1 MSQHLINL
9 ISKLREGSIAA
20 IEYGVAT
27 EPGGAMAD
35 HRILCIRNPI
45 GLQFCFKH
53 IINGRF
59 GSGAA
64 IGDRE
69 DRILALSAKWVS
81 DYKSPHANPKLQTN
95 FDSKNRPIVE
105 LEYFAIPK

>member
-1 MSQHLINL
+1 MNQHLKNL
-9 ISKLREGSIAA
+9 ISQLREGSISA
-20 IEYGVAT
+20 IEYGVAA

-35 HRILCIRNPI
+35 HRIVCIRNQT

-59 GSGAA
+59 GAGAY
-64 IGDRE
+64 IGDWE
-69 DRILALSAKWVS
+69 DKILALSAKWVF

-95 FDSKNRPIVE
+95 FDSKNKPSVE

>member
-35 HRILCIRNPI
+35 HRIVCIRNPI

-81 DYKSPHANPKLQTN
+81 DYKSPHANRFL
-95 FDSKNRPIVE
+95 KNDQI
-105 LEYFAIPK
+105 